1 VGTLMDLV
9 AGDAREI
16 LLAIGIDDWAGLHDR
31 TRFSG
36 YLSLGGGM
44 DPSWLD
50 LFAHAVRDV
59 SEGSTPID
67 FSEAIC
73 PLESP
78 AQMQL
83 ANLGD
88 RTIELVDRHWVVEIA
103 AIPDR
108 LVDRVAARWIDLV
121 DVEECRVDAD
131 EKPMLRQVAGDLV
144 EFCRLAREAE
154 DVLLAWSI

>member
-16 LLAIGIDDWAGLHDR
+16 LLAISVDDWSGLRDR
-31 TRFSG
+31 GRFSG

-50 LFAHAVRDV
+50 LFARSVRDISGLDGPV
-59 SEGSTPID
+59 A
-67 FSEAIC
+67 FSEATC

-78 AQMQL
+78 AQLQL

-88 RTIELVDRHWVVEIA
+88 RTIEVVDRHWIDEIA
-103 AIPDR
+103 ALHDR
-108 LVDRVAARWIDLV
+108 LVDKVAARWIELV
-121 DVEECRVDAD
+121 DLEECRVEAD
-131 EKPMLRQVAGDLV
+131 EKPMFRQVAGDLV
-144 EFCRLAREAE
+144 EFCRLAEDAE
-154 DVLLAWSI
+154 DVLFAWSI